1 MNRLRGGAASSRRH
15 GQRGSAWR
23 QTARKQ
29 GQKLLHFAGGTVL
42 CVSPGVSSIFAD
54 IIQ

>member
-1 MNRLRGGAASSRRH
+1 MNRLRSG
-15 GQRGSAWR
+15 
-23 QTARKQ
+23 TARQLAAHKQ